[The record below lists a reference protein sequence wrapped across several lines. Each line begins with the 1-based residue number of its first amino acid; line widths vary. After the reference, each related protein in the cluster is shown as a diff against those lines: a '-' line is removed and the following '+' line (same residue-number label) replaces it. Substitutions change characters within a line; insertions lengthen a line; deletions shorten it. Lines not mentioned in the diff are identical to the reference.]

1 MELTTREKRVI
12 AKRLISKNKVEFDSL
27 LSELVRFQSFQSS
40 IKGYVDIELNKIE
53 QRELTS
59 KEWVIFLSM
68 PIRILQWVVESFTSI
83 INKRYCQLSTEQE
96 TVDEMWRTL
105 KNGNKVDVLMFLF
118 GFTED
123 ELKEYFSGQISI
135 IYQKYNLQS
144 MES

>member
-27 LSELVRFQSFQSS
+27 LSELVRFHSS
-40 IKGYVDIELNKIE
+40 TKGYVDFELNKIE

-105 KNGNKVDVLMFLF
+105 KNENKVDVLMFLF

>member
-27 LSELVRFQSFQSS
+27 LSELVRFQSST
-40 IKGYVDIELNKIE
+40 KGYVDFELNNIE

-83 INKRYCQLSTEQE
+83 INKRYCQISTEQE
-96 TVDEMWRTL
+96 TVDEMLRTL
-105 KNGNKVDVLMFLF
+105 KNENKVDVLLFLF

>member
-27 LSELVRFQSFQSS
+27 LSELVRFQSST
-40 IKGYVDIELNKIE
+40 KGYADFELNKIE

-83 INKRYCQLSTEQE
+83 INKRYCQLSTEKE

-105 KNGNKVDVLMFLF
+105 KNENKVDVLMFLF